1 MASRSRTLMNTLG
14 CTLLGLTLASC
25 SDGTEPI
32 SPDAAAAAHAAHEAP
47 AMVNLAA
54 DYNQQLAGL
63 RQATASFHNFDK
75 AEEAGWSHQFT
86 PCIMNPGRTAGMG
99 YHYVNQDLA
108 DDATLNVNEPEA
120 LLYEPDA
127 SGKLRLVAVEYVIP
141 FSVHPSTAAPPEL
154 FGLKFSPSPAFQVW
168 GLHAWVWKHN
178 EAGMHA
184 PFNPDVN
191 CDNA

>member
-1 MASRSRTLMNTLG
+1 MSTRRHALSNALG
-14 CTLLGLTLASC
+14 CTLVGLMLSAC

-32 SPDAAAAAHAAHEAP
+32 SPEMAAADHAAHEAP
-47 AMVNLAA
+47 SLVNLPAE
-54 DYNQQLAGL
+54 YNKQLADL
-63 RQATASFHNFDK
+63 RRATAPFHNFDK
-75 AEEAGWSHQFT
+75 AVEAGWSLQFT
-86 PCIMNPGRTAGMG
+86 PCIMNPTQTAGMG

-127 SGKLRLVAVEYVIP
+127 SGKLRLVAVEYIVP

-154 FGLKFSPSPAFQVW
+154 FGLQFSRSPAFQVW

-178 EAGMHA
+178 SAGMHA
-184 PFNPDVN
+184 GFNPDVS
-191 CDNA
+191 CG